1 LQEQGNQKNK
11 VTQEVIR
18 GYGQSLVKIILCCS
32 PELPFQFGKNKLIR
46 VLTGSKS
53 SFVIDHEIYG
63 ILPNFRHAYLET
75 VINKMQEA
83 DLLEIE
89 MVSQYQNR
97 PTLKI
102 TQKGRDCLDGQY
114 NADIRFAQG
123 LSDKEVILL
132 DDEEQELFE
141 EPRAKRN
148 VLATEKSIPAYA
160 VCSNIRLREMDK
172 YKPMNESELLSIKGI
187 GGKFTQNYGDDN
199 LGSIES
205 FSKELGVIHKPET

>member
-1 LQEQGNQKNK
+1 MNK

-18 GYGQSLVKIILCCS
+18 SYEQSLVKIILCCIS
-32 PELPFQFGKNKLIR
+32 DLPFQFGKKKIIR

-53 SFVIDHEIYG
+53 SFVIDHEIYVLKMYG
-63 ILPNFRHAYLET
+63 ILPNFRQTYLES
-75 VINKMQEA
+75 VIDMMQEA

-89 MVSQYQNR
+89 MVSQYQNW

-114 NADIRFAQG
+114 NADIQFAQG
-123 LSDKEVILL
+123 LSDNEVILL

-141 EPRAKRN
+141 ELRAKRN
-148 VLATEKSIPAYA
+148 VIALEKSIPAYA
-160 VCSNIRLREMDK
+160 VCSNISLREMAK
-172 YKPMNESELLSIKGI
+172 PKPMNESELLSIKGN
-187 GGKFTQNYGDDN
+187 GGKFTQNYGDDI